1 MSHNAAAEHAEPA
14 SKLFLWVW
22 FWLLALT
29 AVEVLLG
36 YEQYPVK
43 LMLTMLMSL
52 SVIKA
57 GLIMAYFMH
66 LRFERMKLVLTLVP
80 ALVIILCLF
89 SIFFFPDS
97 LRLLNLGWGR

>member
-1 MSHNAAAEHAEPA
+1 MSHPAGAEHAEPA
-14 SKLFLWVW
+14 SKLFIWVW
-22 FWLLALT
+22 IWLLLLT
-29 AVEVLLG
+29 AVEVVLG

-57 GLIMAYFMH
+57 ALIMAYFMH
-66 LRFERMKLVLTLVP
+66 LRFEKLKLVLTLVP
-80 ALVIILCLF
+80 ALVVILCLF

-97 LRLLNLGWGR
+97 LRLMNLGWGR

>member
-1 MSHNAAAEHAEPA
+1 MSHNAAAEHTEPA

-29 AVEVLLG
+29 GVEVLLG

-97 LRLLNLGWGR
+97 LRLLDLGWGR